1 MWHIIACQ
9 NCYTW
14 RRVANALDD
23 AKVSI
28 CTFSMNLYYP
38 LQCKCEVDE
47 KTYHDCVKDWSP
59 CLVHQCWNH
68 KTENYKVQIED
79 IMTLKL
85 QKQVNR
91 WWGQKIYINLLTK
104 M

>member
-47 KTYHDCVKDWSP
+47 KTYHDCV
-59 CLVHQCWNH
+59 
-68 KTENYKVQIED
+68 ED
-79 IMTLKL
+79 RKSVFSSSMLKSQKWGL
-85 QKQVNR
+85 QNSNWR
-91 WWGQKIYINLLTK
+91 YNDT
-104 M
+104 